1 MKKIILLTAM
11 LIFLS
16 CCAKESPSAYQWV
29 CLEPSSAFDDERKIK
44 PEDAVYITENADD
57 EYWIN
62 FMIRDKIDFKS
73 SPLGWK
79 VYPKCVKV
87 TWKDGRRTS
96 QGIFLEGRP

>member
-16 CCAKESPSAYQWV
+16 CCAKEPPHAYQWV
-29 CLEPSSAFDDERKIK
+29 CLEPSSAFDERKIK
-44 PEDAVYITENADD
+44 PEDAVYISENVDD

-62 FMIRDKIDFKS
+62 FMTEDKIDFKS

-79 VYPKCVKV
+79 VYSLCIKV
-87 TWKDGRRTS
+87 TWKDGRKTPR
-96 QGIFLEGRP
+96 G